1 MTAERSGE
9 KHMIPISV
17 SVSRETGKV
26 VSVKYAEGTEEDAA
40 RMGRALIRIARTAR
54 RTLPELRKDEAV

>member
-1 MTAERSGE
+1 
-9 KHMIPISV
+9 MIPISV

-26 VSVKYAEGTEEDAA
+26 VSVQYAEGTEADAA